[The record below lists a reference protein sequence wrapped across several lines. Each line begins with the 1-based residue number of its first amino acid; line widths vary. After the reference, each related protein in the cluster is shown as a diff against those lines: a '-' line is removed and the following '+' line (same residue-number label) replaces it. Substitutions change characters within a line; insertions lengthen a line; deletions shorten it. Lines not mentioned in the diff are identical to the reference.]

1 MLRIIKYLKP
11 FGILIAVAIVLLYG
25 QAMADL
31 ALPDYMSR
39 IVNVGI
45 QYGGV
50 ETDYPEVI
58 SENDFTAFTSYA
70 EAHGIEN
77 LSEAYERVAKADI
90 KNFKFSEGVADPFYY
105 VWRDD
110 ATENPAISTVF
121 TDYALEAFKTTGTM
135 PTIEVNALTRSNVA
149 PKVIQM
155 YYEHIGV
162 DVKALQQ
169 SYLLGIGGVMLMIT
183 VLGAIAAIL
192 VSLLAARIASGFGR
206 NLRNLTFEKVST
218 FSNVEFDKFSTASLI
233 TRNTNDIMQ
242 IQNLIVMM
250 VRMLFYAPIMGFGG
264 VVKALDKSQ
273 SMSWIIALAVII
285 LLGVISIVFSIAMP
299 KFKAVQKLMDN
310 VNGVMRENLSG
321 LMVIRSFN
329 TQKYEKERFDKANQD
344 LTDTNLFV
352 SRLMVT
358 LMPVMMLIMN
368 GVTLLIIWVGAKQI
382 AASQMQVGDMMA
394 FMQYALQIIFSF
406 LMVSMIFIMMPR
418 ASVSATRIADVLE
431 TEPDIKNADKTEH
444 IKEPKG
450 NITFDNVSFKFPG
463 ASEEMLKDISFT
475 ARVGETTAII
485 GSTGSGK
492 STLVNLIPRFY
503 DVTKGDILIDNVS
516 VSKLPLHEL
525 RGLIGYVPQKALL
538 FSGSIESNLRYA
550 DETASSERIEKVI
563 DIAQAREIITEKER
577 GLASEIAQGGNNVSG
592 GQKQRLSI
600 ARALLRK
607 PPIYIFDDSFSALDF
622 KTDRT
627 LREALAEEA
636 LNHTMIIVAQRISTI
651 KNADQILVLDEGRIV
666 GKGTHA
672 ALMSTCQTYK
682 EIALSQ
688 LSAEELA

>member
-1 MLRIIKYLKP
+1 MLRIVKYLKP
-11 FGILIAVAIVLLYG
+11 FTLLIGLAIILLYG

-31 ALPDYMSR
+31 ALPDYMSK

-58 SENDFTAFTSYA
+58 SEADYLAFAPYA
-70 EAHGIEN
+70 SEHG
-77 LSEAYERVAKADI
+77 VDI
-90 KNFKFSEGVADPFYY
+90 KRFYALKEKNEINDMTFSEDAMNTSYY
-105 VWRDD
+105 VWQGEAEKSSD
-110 ATENPAISTVF
+110 ISGLF
-121 TDYALEAFKTTGTM
+121 TDFVLEAYKETGALA
-135 PTIEVNALTRSNVA
+135 TIDVNELTRSQIA

-155 YYEHIGV
+155 YYDQIGV
-162 DVKALQQ
+162 DIKALQQ
-169 SYLLGIGGVMLMIT
+169 SYLVNIGGIMLLVAVI
-183 VLGAIAAIL
+183 GAIASIL

-242 IQNLIVMM
+242 IQNLMVMM

-273 SMSWIIALAVII
+273 SMSWIIALAVIV
-285 LLGVISIVFSIAMP
+285 LLGIIIIVFSIAMP
-299 KFKAVQKLMDN
+299 KFKAVQKLVDKL
-310 VNGVMRENLSG
+310 NGVMRENLSG
-321 LMVIRSFN
+321 LMVVRSFN
-329 TQKYEKERFDKANQD
+329 TQAYEKKRFDKANQD

-352 SRLMVT
+352 SRLMVA
-358 LMPVMMLIMN
+358 LMPAMMLIMN
-368 GVTLLIIWVGAKQI
+368 GVTLLIIWVGAQQI

-418 ASVSATRIADVLE
+418 ASVSAGRIADVLE
-431 TEPDIKNADKTEH
+431 TDPMIKNAEMTEH
-444 IKEPKG
+444 ITNPKG
-450 NITFDNVSFKFPG
+450 NITFDKVSFKFPG

-475 ARVGETTAII
+475 ARVGKTTAII

-492 STLVNLIPRFY
+492 STLINLIPRFY
-503 DVTKGDILIDNVS
+503 DVTKGDILIDHVS
-516 VSKLPLHEL
+516 ISKLPLDEL
-525 RGLIGYVPQKALL
+525 RRLIGYVPQKALL

-550 DETASSERIEKVI
+550 DEGASDARIEDVI
-563 DIAQAREIITEKER
+563 DISQSREIVSEKDK

-600 ARALLRK
+600 ARALLKK

-622 KTDRT
+622 KTDRK
-627 LREALAEEA
+627 LRESLADEA
-636 LNHTMIIVAQRISTI
+636 SDHTIIIVAQRISTI

-666 GKGTHA
+666 GKGTHGE
-672 ALMSTCQTYK
+672 LMASCQTYK

>member
-1 MLRIIKYLKP
+1 MLRIVKYLKP
-11 FGILIAVAIVLLYG
+11 FALLILVAIVLLYG

-50 ETDYPEVI
+50 ETDYPIVI
-58 SENDFTAFTSYA
+58 SETDFEMFTTYADEHGVDPSAFYEIKKKSEIQGVKFLEDTMYTS
-70 EAHGIEN
+70 
-77 LSEAYERVAKADI
+77 
-90 KNFKFSEGVADPFYY
+90 YY
-105 VWRDD
+105 VWRND
-110 ATENPAISTVF
+110 AEKNPAISELF
-121 TDYALEAFKTTGTM
+121 TDFALQAFERTGGMATLEA
-135 PTIEVNALTRSNVA
+135 NDLTHSQMA
-149 PKVIQM
+149 PKVIQI
-155 YYEHIGV
+155 YYDHIGV
-162 DVKALQQ
+162 DVEALQQ
-169 SYLLGIGGVMLMIT
+169 SYLLSIGSVMLL
-183 VLGAIAAIL
+183 VAVFGAIASFV
-192 VSLLAARIASGFGR
+192 VSLLAARIAWGFGR

-242 IQNLIVMM
+242 IQNLMVMM

-273 SMSWIIALAVII
+273 SMSWIIALAVIV
-285 LLGVISIVFSIAMP
+285 LLGIIITVFSIAMP
-299 KFKAVQKLMDN
+299 KFKAVQKLVDRL
-310 VNGVMRENLSG
+310 NGVMRENLSG
-321 LMVIRSFN
+321 LMVVRSFN

-358 LMPVMMLIMN
+358 LMPAMMLIMN

-418 ASVSATRIADVLE
+418 ASVSAARIADVLE
-431 TEPDIKNADKTEH
+431 TEPVIRNAEKTEH
-444 IKEPKG
+444 LTKPKG
-450 NITFDNVSFKFPG
+450 NITFKNVSFKFKG

-475 ARVGETTAII
+475 AHVGKTTAII

-492 STLVNLIPRFY
+492 STLINLIPRFY

-538 FSGSIESNLRYA
+538 FSGSIESNLKYA
-550 DETASSERIEKVI
+550 DEMATRERIEEVI
-563 DIAQAREIITEKER
+563 DISQSREIVTEREK
-577 GLASEIAQGGNNVSG
+577 GLISEIAQGGNNVSG

-600 ARALLRK
+600 ARALLKK

-627 LREALAEEA
+627 LREALADEA
-636 LNHTMIIVAQRISTI
+636 SNHTMIIVAQRISTI
-651 KNADQILVLDEGRIV
+651 KNADQILVLEEGRIV

-672 ALMSTCQTYK
+672 ELMVTCQTYK